1 MGKYFLRDRAVAEPD
16 AANAWFAYAGS
27 HGIDISRA
35 ISLWEDAASEEGAA
49 SRRLVEQAGIRI
61 DVTESRRAG
70 LESMSLGPEPS

>member
-27 HGIDISRA
+27 HGIEISRA

-49 SRRLVEQAGIRI
+49 SRRLVERAGIRI
-61 DVTESRRAG
+61 DVTGSG
-70 LESMSLGPEPS
+70 HVGIGSMSLGPEPS